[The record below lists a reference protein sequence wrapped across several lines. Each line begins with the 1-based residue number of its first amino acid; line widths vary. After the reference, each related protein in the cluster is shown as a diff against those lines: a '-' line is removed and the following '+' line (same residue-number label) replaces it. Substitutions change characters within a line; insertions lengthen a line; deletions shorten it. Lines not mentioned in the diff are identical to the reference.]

1 MVRGYVR
8 VGATNDLPLLQPLL
22 RDRTENA
29 QGLHAL
35 AGVEDVVDNAF
46 EVVGVIGVGH
56 HLRGVGGGHLEG
68 VDELPLIVAMTEHF
82 HQALGIPNVLQFAK

>member
-68 VDELPLIVAMTEHF
+68 VDELPLIVAMAEHF
-82 HQALGIPNVLQFAK
+82 HQALGIPNVLQYAE

>member
-1 MVRGYVR
+1 MR

-46 EVVGVIGVGH
+46 EVVGVVGVGH
-56 HLRGVGGGHLEG
+56 HLRGIGRGHLEG
-68 VDELPLIVAMTEHF
+68 VDELPLIVAVAEHF
-82 HQALGIPNVLQFAK
+82 HQALGIPNVLQYAK

>member
-56 HLRGVGGGHLEG
+56 HLRGVGRRHLEG
-68 VDELPLIVAMTEHF
+68 VDELPLIVAMAEHF

>member
-1 MVRGYVR
+1 MWT
-8 VGATNDLPLLQPLL
+8 ADNLALLQPLL
-22 RDRTENA
+22 RDRAKDA

-46 EVVGVIGVGH
+46 EVVGVVGVGH

-68 VDELPLIVAMTEHF
+68 VDELPLIVAVAEHF
-82 HQALGIPNVLQFAK
+82 HQALGIPNVLQFAN

>member
-46 EVVGVIGVGH
+46 EVVGVVGVGH

-68 VDELPLIVAMTEHF
+68 VDELPLIVAVAEHF
-82 HQALGIPNVLQFAK
+82 HQALGIPNVLQFAN

>member
-1 MVRGYVR
+1 MR
-8 VGATNDLPLLQPLL
+8 TSNDLALLQPLL
-22 RDRTENA
+22 RDRAENA

-46 EVVGVIGVGH
+46 EVVGVVGVGH